1 MLWQVPHDVSLTIH
15 QYMKKVVL
23 AYSGGLDTSYC
34 VVYLT
39 RELGLEVHTVIV
51 NSGGFSEEELAAIEK
66 RAYELGSAKH
76 EVIDVTQRFY
86 HDCLRYLIFGNVLK
100 NDTYPLS
107 VSAERMFQSLALA
120 EYAREHRAD
129 YIAHGSTG
137 AGNDQ
142 VRFDVAF
149 SVISP
154 ATEIITPIRDQQLS
168 RQAEI
173 DFLNQHGFEMSWEKA
188 KYSINKGI
196 WGTSVGGVETLT
208 SDKALP
214 ESAYPT
220 PLSATEPVN
229 IEITFEQ
236 GEPVALNGKT
246 MAPVALIQALNELA
260 GQYAIGRDTHVG
272 DTILGIK
279 GRVGFEAPAPL
290 ILLKAHHLLE
300 KHTSSRWQLL
310 HKDYIANWYGTLLH
324 EAQYLDPVMRDFE
337 AFLASSQ
344 ERVSGKVF
352 VTLKPYRFELQGVD
366 SKYDMM
372 RSKVATYGEE
382 NNAWDGRDAKG
393 FIKIFSNQLRI
404 HSSFNDEN

>member
-1 MLWQVPHDVSLTIH
+1 
-15 QYMKKVVL
+15 MKKVVL

-66 RAYELGSAKH
+66 RAYELGSSKH

-86 HDCLRYLIFGNVLK
+86 HDCLRYLIFGNILK

-120 EYAREHRAD
+120 EYAREHKAD

-149 SVISP
+149 SVIAP
-154 ATEIITPIRDQQLS
+154 NTEIITPIRDLKLS

-208 SDKALP
+208 SHQALP

-220 PLSATEPVN
+220 QLTASEPSTV
-229 IEITFEQ
+229 EITFAK
-236 GEPVALNGKT
+236 GEPVALNGKS
-246 MAPVALIQALNELA
+246 MNPVELIQELNDL
-260 GQYAIGRDTHVG
+260 GGRYAIGRDTHVG

-324 EAQYLDPVMRDFE
+324 EAQYLDPVMRDME
-337 AFLASSQ
+337 AFLTSSQ

-352 VTLKPYRFELQGVD
+352 VTLKPYQFELQGIE

-382 NNAWDGRDAKG
+382 NDAWDGRDAKG

>member
-1 MLWQVPHDVSLTIH
+1 
-15 QYMKKVVL
+15 MKKVVL
-23 AYSGGLDTSYC
+23 AYSGGLDTSFC

-66 RAYELGSAKH
+66 RAYELGSSKH

-86 HDCLRYLIFGNVLK
+86 QDCLRYLIFGNILK

-120 EYAREHRAD
+120 EYAREHKAD

-154 ATEIITPIRDQQLS
+154 NTEIITPIRDLKLS

-173 DFLNQHGFEMSWEKA
+173 DFLNKHGFEMSWEKA

-208 SDKALP
+208 SNQALP

-220 PLSATEPVN
+220 QISATEPTS
-229 IEITFEQ
+229 IDITFEK
-236 GEPVALNGKT
+236 GEPVALNGKA
-246 MAPVALIQALNELA
+246 MNPVELIQALNELA
-260 GQYAIGRDTHVG
+260 GTYAIGRDTHVG

-324 EAQYLDPVMRDFE
+324 EAQYLDPVMRDME
-337 AFLASSQ
+337 AFLTSSQ

-352 VTLKPYRFELQGVD
+352 VTLKPYQFELQGIE

-382 NNAWDGRDAKG
+382 NDAWDGRDAKG

>member
-1 MLWQVPHDVSLTIH
+1 
-15 QYMKKVVL
+15 MKKVVL

-51 NSGGFSEEELAAIEK
+51 NSGGFSQEELAAIEK
-66 RAYELGSAKH
+66 RAYELGSTKH
-76 EVIDVTQRFY
+76 EVIDVTERFY
-86 HDCLRYLIFGNVLK
+86 QDCLRYLIFGNILK

-120 EYAREHRAD
+120 EYAREHKAD

-154 ATEIITPIRDQQLS
+154 NTEIITPIRDLKLS

-208 SDKALP
+208 SNQALP

-220 PLSATEPVN
+220 QISATEPTS
-229 IEITFEQ
+229 IEITFEK
-236 GEPVALNGKT
+236 GEPVALNGKA
-246 MAPVALIQALNELA
+246 MKPVQLIQELNEMA
-260 GQYAIGRDTHVG
+260 GKYAIGRDTHVG

-290 ILLKAHHLLE
+290 ILLKGHHLLE

-324 EAQYLDPVMRDFE
+324 EAQYLDPVMRDME

-352 VTLKPYRFELQGVD
+352 VTLKPYQFELQGIE

-382 NNAWDGRDAKG
+382 NDAWDGRDAKG

>member
-1 MLWQVPHDVSLTIH
+1 
-15 QYMKKVVL
+15 MKKVVL

-51 NSGGFSEEELAAIEK
+51 NSGGFSDEELRAIEQ
-66 RAYELGSAKH
+66 RAYELGSTKH
-76 EVIDVTQRFY
+76 EVIDVTARFY
-86 HDCLRYLIFGNVLK
+86 QDCLRYLIFGNILK

-120 EYAREHRAD
+120 EYAREHKAD

-149 SVISP
+149 SVIAPS
-154 ATEIITPIRDQQLS
+154 TEIITPIRDQKLS

-173 DFLNQHGFEMSWEKA
+173 EYLQANGFEMSWEKA

-208 SDKALP
+208 SHQALP
-214 ESAYPT
+214 ETAYPT
-220 PLSATEPVN
+220 QLSVTEPAS
-229 IEITFEQ
+229 ISITFEQ
-236 GEPVALNGKT
+236 GEPVALNGE
-246 MAPVALIQALNELA
+246 ALPPVHLIQALNELA

-324 EAQYLDPVMRDFE
+324 EAQYLDPVMRDME

-344 ERVSGKVF
+344 QRVSGTVF
-352 VTLKPYRFELQGVD
+352 VTLKPYQFELQGID

-372 RSKVATYGEE
+372 RSTVATYGEE
-382 NNAWDGRDAKG
+382 NDAWDSRDAKG

-404 HSSFNDEN
+404 HSSFNNEN

>member
-1 MLWQVPHDVSLTIH
+1 
-15 QYMKKVVL
+15 MKKVVL

-66 RAYELGSAKH
+66 RAYELGSTKH
-76 EVIDVTQRFY
+76 EVIDVTERFY
-86 HDCLRYLIFGNVLK
+86 HDCLRYLIFGNILK

-120 EYAREHRAD
+120 EYAREHKAD

-154 ATEIITPIRDQQLS
+154 NTEIITPIRDLKLS

-208 SDKALP
+208 SNQALP

-220 PLSATEPVN
+220 QISATEPVN
-229 IEITFEQ
+229 VEITFEK
-236 GEPVALNGKT
+236 GEPVALNGQT
-246 MAPVALIQALNELA
+246 MKPVQLIQELNDMA
-260 GQYAIGRDTHVG
+260 GKYAIGRDIHVG

-290 ILLKAHHLLE
+290 ILLKGHHLLE

-324 EAQYLDPVMRDFE
+324 EAQYLDPVMRDME
-337 AFLASSQ
+337 AFLTSSQ

-352 VTLKPYRFELQGVD
+352 VTLKPYQFELQGIE

-382 NNAWDGRDAKG
+382 NDAWDGRDAKG

>member
-1 MLWQVPHDVSLTIH
+1 MK
-15 QYMKKVVL
+15 KKVVL
-23 AYSGGLDTSYC
+23 AYSGGLDTSFC
-34 VVYLT
+34 AVYLT

-51 NSGGFSEEELAAIEK
+51 NSGGFSQEELAAIEK
-66 RAYELGSAKH
+66 RAYELGSSKH

-86 HDCLRYLIFGNVLK
+86 QDCLRYLIFGNILK

-120 EYAREHRAD
+120 EYAREHKAD
-129 YIAHGSTG
+129 FIAHGSTG

-149 SVISP
+149 SVIAP
-154 ATEIITPIRDQQLS
+154 NTEIITPIRDLKLS

-208 SDKALP
+208 SHQALP
-214 ESAYPT
+214 GSAYPT
-220 PLSATEPVN
+220 QLSATEPTS
-229 IEITFEQ
+229 IQITFEK
-236 GEPVALNGKT
+236 GEPVALNGEQLN
-246 MAPVALIQALNELA
+246 PVALIQALNELA
-260 GQYAIGRDTHVG
+260 GTYAIGRDTHVG

-310 HKDYIANWYGTLLH
+310 HKDYVANWYGTLLH

-337 AFLASSQ
+337 ALLTSSQ
-344 ERVSGKVF
+344 ERVSGTVF
-352 VTLKPYRFELQGVD
+352 VTLKPYQFELQGIE
-366 SKYDMM
+366 SRYDMM

-382 NNAWDGRDAKG
+382 NDAWDGRDAKG

-404 HSSFNDEN
+404 HSSFTDEN

>member
-1 MLWQVPHDVSLTIH
+1 MSK
-15 QYMKKVVL
+15 KKVVL
-23 AYSGGLDTSYC
+23 AYSGGLDTSFC
-34 VVYLT
+34 AVYLT

-51 NSGGFSEEELAAIEK
+51 NSGGFSKAELAAIEA
-66 RAYELGSAKH
+66 RAYELGSSKH

-86 HDCLRYLIFGNVLK
+86 TDCLRYLIFGNILK

-120 EYAREHRAD
+120 EYAREHQAD
-129 YIAHGSTG
+129 FIAHGSTG

-149 SVISP
+149 SVIAP
-154 ATEIITPIRDQQLS
+154 NTEIITPIRDLKLS

-208 SDKALP
+208 SHQALP

-220 PLSATEPVN
+220 QLSATEPTQVK
-229 IEITFEQ
+229 ITFEK
-236 GEPVALNGKT
+236 GEPVALNGET
-246 MAPVALIQALNELA
+246 MDPVALIQALNELA
-260 GQYAIGRDTHVG
+260 GTYAIGRDTHVG

-290 ILLKAHHLLE
+290 LLLKAHHLLE

-310 HKDYIANWYGTLLH
+310 HKDYVANWYGTLLH

-337 AFLASSQ
+337 AFLTSSQ
-344 ERVSGKVF
+344 ERVSGTVF
-352 VTLKPYRFELQGVD
+352 VALLPYRFELQGVE
-366 SKYDMM
+366 SKFDMM
-372 RSKVATYGEE
+372 QSKVATYGEE
-382 NNAWDGRDAKG
+382 NNAWDGRDAQG
-393 FIKIFSNQLRI
+393 FIKIFSNQLKI
-404 HSSFNDEN
+404 HASFNDEN

>member
-1 MLWQVPHDVSLTIH
+1 
-15 QYMKKVVL
+15 MKKVVL

-66 RAYELGSAKH
+66 RAYELGSTKH

-86 HDCLRYLIFGNVLK
+86 QDCLRYLIFGNILK

-120 EYAREHRAD
+120 EYAREHKAD

-154 ATEIITPIRDQQLS
+154 NTEIITPIRDLKLS

-208 SDKALP
+208 SNQALP

-220 PLSATEPVN
+220 QISATEPTS
-229 IEITFEQ
+229 IEITFEK
-236 GEPVALNGKT
+236 GEPVALDGKT
-246 MAPVALIQALNELA
+246 MNPVELIQALNELA
-260 GQYAIGRDTHVG
+260 GTYAIGRDTHVG

-324 EAQYLDPVMRDFE
+324 EAQYLDPVMRDME
-337 AFLASSQ
+337 AFLTSSQ

-352 VTLKPYRFELQGVD
+352 VTLKPYQFELQGIE
-366 SKYDMM
+366 SRYDMM

-382 NNAWDGRDAKG
+382 NDAWDGRDAKG

>member
-1 MLWQVPHDVSLTIH
+1 L
-15 QYMKKVVL
+15 
-23 AYSGGLDTSYC
+23 
-34 VVYLT
+34 
-39 RELGLEVHTVIV
+39 
-51 NSGGFSEEELAAIEK
+51 
-66 RAYELGSAKH
+66 
-76 EVIDVTQRFY
+76 RF
-86 HDCLRYLIFGNVLK
+86 LLFGNVLK

-120 EYAREHRAD
+120 EYAREHKAD

-149 SVISP
+149 SVIAP
-154 ATEIITPIRDQQLS
+154 NTEIITPIRDQKLS

-173 DFLNQHGFEMSWEKA
+173 EYLRSHGVEMSWEKA

-208 SDKALP
+208 SDQALP

-220 PLSATEPVN
+220 QIQQTDPAS
-229 IEITFEQ
+229 IEVTFEK
-236 GEPVALNGKT
+236 GEPVALNGTK
-246 MAPVALIQALNELA
+246 MPPVQLIQDLNELA
-260 GQYAIGRDTHVG
+260 GQYAIGRDIHVG

-290 ILLKAHHLLE
+290 ILIKAHHLLE

-324 EAQYLDPVMRDFE
+324 EAQYLDPVMRDME
-337 AFLASSQ
+337 AFLESSQ
-344 ERVSGKVF
+344 ARVSGTVF
-352 VTLKPYRFELQGVD
+352 IKLKPYQFELQGID
-366 SKYDMM
+366 SKFDMM

-382 NNAWDGRDAKG
+382 NDAWDARDAQG
-393 FIKIFSNQLRI
+393 FIKIFSNQLKI
-404 HSSFNDEN
+404 HGSFDSED

>member
-1 MLWQVPHDVSLTIH
+1 
-15 QYMKKVVL
+15 MKKVVL

-66 RAYELGSAKH
+66 RAYELGSTKH

-86 HDCLRYLIFGNVLK
+86 QDCLRYLIFGNILK

-120 EYAREHRAD
+120 EYAREHKAD

-154 ATEIITPIRDQQLS
+154 NTEIITPIRDLKLS

-208 SDKALP
+208 SNQALP

-220 PLSATEPVN
+220 QISATEPTNV
-229 IEITFEQ
+229 EITFEK

-246 MAPVALIQALNELA
+246 MNPVELIQALNELA
-260 GQYAIGRDTHVG
+260 GTYAIGRDTHVG

-324 EAQYLDPVMRDFE
+324 EAQYLDPVMRDME
-337 AFLASSQ
+337 AFLTSSQ

-352 VTLKPYRFELQGVD
+352 VTLKPYQFELQGIE

-382 NNAWDGRDAKG
+382 NDAWDGRDAKG

>member
-1 MLWQVPHDVSLTIH
+1 
-15 QYMKKVVL
+15 MKKVVL

-39 RELGLEVHTVIV
+39 KELGLEVHTVIV
-51 NSGGFSEEELAAIEK
+51 NSGGFSAEELQQIET
-66 RAYELGSAKH
+66 RAYELGSSKH
-76 EVIDVTQRFY
+76 EVIDVTERFY
-86 HDCLRYLIFGNVLK
+86 QDCLRYLLFGNILK

-120 EYAREHRAD
+120 EYAREHKAD

-149 SVISP
+149 SVIAP
-154 ATEIITPIRDQQLS
+154 QTEIITPIRDQKLS

-173 DFLNQHGFEMSWEKA
+173 EYLRSHGIEMSWEKA

-208 SDKALP
+208 SHQALP
-214 ESAYPT
+214 ETAYPT
-220 PLSATEPVN
+220 QLQQTEPTS
-229 IEITFEQ
+229 IEVTFEK
-236 GEPVALNGKT
+236 GEPVALNDQK
-246 MAPVALIQALNELA
+246 MPPVQLIQQLNELA
-260 GQYAIGRDTHVG
+260 GQYAIGRDIHVG

-290 ILLKAHHLLE
+290 ILIKAHHLLE

-324 EAQYLDPVMRDFE
+324 EAQYLDPVMRDME
-337 AFLASSQ
+337 AFLESSQ
-344 ERVSGKVF
+344 ARVSGTVF
-352 VTLKPYRFELQGVD
+352 IKLKPYQFELQGID

-382 NNAWDGRDAKG
+382 NDAWDARDAQG
-393 FIKIFSNQLRI
+393 FIKIFSNQLKI
-404 HSSFNDEN
+404 HSSFNGEG

>member
-1 MLWQVPHDVSLTIH
+1 
-15 QYMKKVVL
+15 MKKVVL

-208 SDKALP
+208 SDQALP

-236 GEPVALNGKT
+236 GEPVALNGKAMT
-246 MAPVALIQALNELA
+246 PVALIQALNELA

>member
-1 MLWQVPHDVSLTIH
+1 MSQ
-15 QYMKKVVL
+15 KKVVL

-51 NSGGFSEEELAAIEK
+51 NSGGFSQEELAGIEK
-66 RAYELGSAKH
+66 RAYEMGSKRH
-76 EVIDVTQRFY
+76 EVIDVTERFY
-86 HDCLRYLIFGNVLK
+86 QQCLRYLLAGNILK

-120 EYAREHRAD
+120 EYARENKAD

-154 ATEIITPIRDQQLS
+154 NTEILTPIRDLRLS
-168 RQAEI
+168 RQQEI
-173 DFLNQHGFEMSWEKA
+173 EYLQQNGVEMSWEKA

-208 SDKALP
+208 SRQGLP
-214 ESAYPT
+214 ESAWPT
-220 PLSATEPVN
+220 QLSKHEPQE
-229 IEITFEQ
+229 ISITFEQ
-236 GEPVALNGKT
+236 GEPVALNGEQMK
-246 MAPVALIQALNELA
+246 PVDLIVALNELA

-290 ILLKAHHLLE
+290 ILIKGHHLLE
-300 KHTSSRWQLL
+300 KHVLSRWQLL
-310 HKDYIANWYGTLLH
+310 HKDYIAGWYGTLLH
-324 EAQYLDPVMRDFE
+324 EAQYLDPVMRDME
-337 AFLASSQ
+337 AFLESSQ
-344 ERVSGKVF
+344 ERVSGTVY
-352 VTLKPYRFELQGVD
+352 VSLKPYQFELLGIESQF
-366 SKYDMM
+366 DMM
-372 RSKVATYGEE
+372 QSKVATYGEE
-382 NNAWDGRDAKG
+382 NNAWDSRDAKG

>member
-1 MLWQVPHDVSLTIH
+1 
-15 QYMKKVVL
+15 MKKKAIL
-23 AYSGGLDTSYC
+23 AYSGGLDTSFC
-34 VVYLT
+34 AVYLS
-39 RELGLEVHTVIV
+39 RDLDLEVHTVIV
-51 NSGGFSEEELAAIEK
+51 NSGGFTAGELAAIEK
-66 RAYELGSAKH
+66 RAYELGSVKH

-86 HDCLRYLIFGNVLK
+86 HDCLRYLLFGNVLK

-107 VSAERMFQSLALA
+107 VSAERMFQSLAIA
-120 EYAREHRAD
+120 EYARTHEAD

-154 ATEIITPIRDQQLS
+154 KTEILTPIRDLKLS

-173 DFLNQHGFEMSWEKA
+173 EYLHKKGFEMSWEKA

-208 SDKALP
+208 SHEALP
-214 ESAYPT
+214 ESAYPSQ
-220 PLSATEPVN
+220 LQRQDSERV
-229 IEITFEQ
+229 EITFER
-236 GEPVALNGKT
+236 GEPLALNGET
-246 MAPVALIQALNELA
+246 MDPVALIQKLNELGA
-260 GQYAIGRDTHVG
+260 AFAIGRDTHVG

-290 ILLKAHHLLE
+290 ILIKAHHLLE
-300 KHTSSRWQLL
+300 KHTSTRWQLL

-324 EAQYLDPVMRDFE
+324 EAQYLDPVMRDME
-337 AFLASSQ
+337 AFLESSQ
-344 ERVSGKVF
+344 NHVSGKVF
-352 VTLKPYRFELQGVD
+352 VQLKPYQFDLLGID

-372 RSKVATYGEE
+372 QSKVATYGEE
-382 NNAWDGRDAKG
+382 NNAWDARDAKG
-393 FIKIFSNQLRI
+393 FIKIFGNQLKI
-404 HSSFNDEN
+404 SASLHDEN

>member
-1 MLWQVPHDVSLTIH
+1 M
-15 QYMKKVVL
+15 MKKVVL

-66 RAYELGSAKH
+66 RAYELGSSKH

-86 HDCLRYLIFGNVLK
+86 QDCLRYLIFGNILK
-100 NDTYPLS
+100 NETYPLS

-120 EYAREHRAD
+120 EYAREHKAD

-149 SVISP
+149 SVIAP
-154 ATEIITPIRDQQLS
+154 NTEIITPIRDLKLS

-208 SDKALP
+208 SHQALP
-214 ESAYPT
+214 ETAYPT
-220 PLSATEPVN
+220 QLTANEPSTV
-229 IEITFEQ
+229 EITFAK
-236 GEPVALNGKT
+236 GEPVALNGKS
-246 MAPVALIQALNELA
+246 MNPVELIQQLNDL
-260 GQYAIGRDTHVG
+260 GGRYAIGRDTHVG

-324 EAQYLDPVMRDFE
+324 EAQYLDPVMRDME
-337 AFLASSQ
+337 AFLTSSQ

-352 VTLKPYRFELQGVD
+352 VTLKPYQFELQGIE

-382 NNAWDGRDAKG
+382 NDAWDGRDAKG